1 MNIVIV
7 GGGELGSMVAD
18 QLIRENHSVTVIEK
32 SEKQVKQLNDSIDA
46 LIINGDGNNIRFLKQ
61 ANVERADLFL
71 ALSNN
76 DNVNIISCGLVK
88 KLSNATTIAK
98 VENYTHYFPS
108 PPNLP
113 EDFGIDKTVATKQ
126 LSINKLIDLISEPD
140 AMEHIHFIHENV
152 KVIGT
157 MINEQFSGNGMQ
169 IKDITQG
176 NDIWDK
182 VRIVAIKKDNE
193 VLIPRGDDILQTGD
207 KLYIIGK
214 SDVLKDVIKSY
225 FASNVKI
232 KSVIIVGG
240 NRIGRE
246 FAKAMEEAGRKV
258 TIIEEDEKVCH
269 RLAEELDNVLII
281 NGSGLNQNVL
291 SDLDMENSFV
301 ACVTGKDEHNI
312 ISAVMAKKNHAY
324 KAVCNISNVA
334 ISSIINQ
341 VKDID
346 SVFSTESLAFGEI
359 IKYCRKGDVLSVTPL
374 PYINAETIKIKISKK
389 IALLDKPLSKVKFP
403 SGMII
408 GAIFRNDEVI
418 IPRGE
423 NKIMLNDIIIV
434 FVLPQSKKLV
444 EKMFA

>member
-403 SGMII
+403 PGMII
-408 GAIFRNDEVI
+408 GAIFRNEEVI

-423 NKIMLNDIIIV
+423 DMIMINDIIIV

>member
-32 SEKQVKQLNDSIDA
+32 SEKQVKHLNDSIDA
-46 LIINGDGNNIRFLKQ
+46 LVINGDGNNIRILKQ
-61 ANVERADLFL
+61 ANVEKADLFL

-76 DNVNIISCGLVK
+76 DNVNIVACGLVK
-88 KLSNATTIAK
+88 KLSPATTIAK
-98 VENYTHYFPS
+98 VENYTHYFPG

-113 EDFGIDKTVATKQ
+113 SDFGIDNTVATKQ
-126 LSINKLIDLISEPD
+126 LSINKIVDLISEPN

-157 MINEQFSGNGMQ
+157 VINENFSGNGMQ
-169 IKDITQG
+169 LKDITQG
-176 NDIWDK
+176 NEIWDK
-182 VRIVAIKKDNE
+182 IRIIAITKDNE
-193 VLIPRGDDILQTGD
+193 VLIPRGDDIIQTGD

-214 SDVLKDVIKSY
+214 SDVLKEVIKLY
-225 FASNVKI
+225 FTSNVKV
-232 KSVIIVGG
+232 KSVVIIGG

-246 FAKAMEEAGRKV
+246 FAKKMVQQGRKV
-258 TIIEEDEKVCH
+258 TIIEEDERVCN
-269 RLAEELDNVLII
+269 RLTEELDNVLII

-301 ACVTGKDEHNI
+301 VCVTGKDEHNI
-312 ISAVMAKKNHAY
+312 ISAVLAKKNHAY

-359 IKYCRKGDVLSVTPL
+359 IKYCRKGDILSVTPI
-374 PYINAETIKIKISKK
+374 PYIDAETIKIKISKK
-389 IALLDKPLSKVKFP
+389 IALLNKPLQKVKFP

-408 GAIFRNDEVI
+408 GAIYRNEEVI

-423 NKIMLNDIIIV
+423 DMIMMGDIIIV

-444 EKMFA
+444 EKMFT

>member
-1 MNIVIV
+1 MNIIIV

-18 QLIRENHSVTVIEK
+18 QLISENHSVTVIEK
-32 SEKQVKQLNDSIDA
+32 SEKQAKHLNDSIDA
-46 LIINGDGNNIRFLKQ
+46 LIINGDGNNVRFLKQ
-61 ANVERADLFL
+61 ANVDKADLFL

-98 VENYTHYFPS
+98 VENYLHYFPA

-113 EDFGIDKTVATKQ
+113 VDFGIDKTVATKQ
-126 LSINKLIDLISEPD
+126 LSINKLVDLISEPD

-157 MINEQFSGNGMQ
+157 MINEHFSGNGMML
-169 IKDITQG
+169 KDITQG
-176 NDIWDK
+176 NKIWEN
-182 VRIVAIKKDNE
+182 VRIIAIKKDNE
-193 VLIPRGDDILQTGD
+193 VLIPGGDDILHTGD

-214 SDVLKDVIKSY
+214 SNVLREVIKLY
-225 FASNVKI
+225 FASNVKV
-232 KSVIIVGG
+232 KSVVIIGG
-240 NRIGRE
+240 NQIGRE
-246 FAKAMEEAGRKV
+246 FAKRMVKEGRKV
-258 TIIEEDEKVCH
+258 TIIEEDEKICH
-269 RLAEELDNVLII
+269 QLAEELDNVLII
-281 NGSGLNQNVL
+281 NGSGLNQTVL

-301 ACVTGKDEHNI
+301 VCVTGRDEHNI

-334 ISSIINQ
+334 VSSIINQ
-341 VKDID
+341 LKDID

-359 IKYCRKGDVLSVTPL
+359 IKYCRKGDILSVTPV
-374 PYINAETIKIKISKK
+374 PYIDAETVKIKISKK

-403 SGMII
+403 TGMIV
-408 GAIFRNDEVI
+408 GAIFRDDEVI
-418 IPRGE
+418 IPHGDD
-423 NKIMLNDIIIV
+423 KIKMDDIVIV

-444 EKMFA
+444 EKLFA